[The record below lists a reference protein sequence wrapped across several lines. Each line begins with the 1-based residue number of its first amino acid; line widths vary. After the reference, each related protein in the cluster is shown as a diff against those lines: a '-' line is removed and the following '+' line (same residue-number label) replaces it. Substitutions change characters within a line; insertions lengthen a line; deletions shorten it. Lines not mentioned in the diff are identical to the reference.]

1 MGTLSNWLA
10 PSNNDRMKAARLPHP
25 VAARQDP
32 LVCWLRTLGDGS
44 LERSAVRRE
53 VVVVEKR
60 AGWRRWCYRRA
71 VSVNV
76 VGDWFRTVPARDAAC
91 RTFDVG

>member
-10 PSNNDRMKAARLPHP
+10 PSNNGRMKAARLPHP

-32 LVCWLRTLGDGS
+32 LLCWLRTLGDGS

-60 AGWRRWCYRRA
+60 EVAQVVLPEGGVCKRRRELVPYCPGARR
-71 VSVNV
+71 SVP
-76 VGDWFRTVPARDAAC
+76 DL
-91 RTFDVG
+91 